1 MREYSPVYVDIV
13 LTFVDTAVSNVY
25 KIAKGRGNMNEIG
38 NLLWIEDFS
47 VQASDTD
54 FRSKGKSSFILDIMQ
69 RAADTAVNNL
79 GLSMDKMLEAGM
91 GWMVITMD
99 LDINRLPLPNET
111 LTVHTWSKGTKG
123 ALWQRDYRIFDQN
136 KLELASAR
144 SIWALV
150 DIEKRRILRPSALP
164 VAVEPYLEDSVGP
177 IPQKVMIPADLIL
190 QEAYRYQVKYSGL
203 DNNGHLNNARYVDI
217 CCDALTLEE
226 WTELELTGL
235 QITYAQEAKY
245 GEEFSILRSSHT
257 DEGIYV
263 RGQGEDKIFFEA
275 CLKFAK

>member
-1 MREYSPVYVDIV
+1 
-13 LTFVDTAVSNVY
+13 
-25 KIAKGRGNMNEIG
+25 MNQIDK
-38 NLLWIEDFS
+38 LLWIEDFL

-54 FRSKGKSSFILDIMQ
+54 FRLKAKLSFILDVMQ
-69 RAADTAVNNL
+69 RAADSAVHNL

-99 LDINRLPLPNET
+99 LDINRLPLPNEV
-111 LTVHTWSKGTKG
+111 LTVHTWSKGNKG

-136 KLELASAR
+136 KLEIASAR
-144 SIWALV
+144 SMWALV
-150 DIEKRRILRPSALP
+150 DIDKRKILRPSALP

-177 IPQKVMIPADLIL
+177 IPQKVAIPADVIL
-190 QEAYRYQVKYSGL
+190 QEAYRYQVRYSGL

-226 WTELELTGL
+226 WNELKLTGL

-245 GEEFSILRSSHT
+245 GTDISILRSEWIE
-257 DEGIYV
+257 DGIYI
-263 RGQGEDKIFFEA
+263 RGQDADRVLFEA
-275 CLKFAK
+275 HLKLEKSAL